1 MCDKTVA
8 SYLLASKF
16 IPNSFVTK
24 KIIEDLDRA
33 VFSHHCRVFGNLESD
48 LLFICFLHFLA
59 KI

>member
-8 SYLLASKF
+8 SFLLASKF

-48 LLFICFLHFLA
+48 LLFI
-59 KI
+59 